1 MKNIQLRKAIFTDLE
16 ILLAFEQN
24 VLEAERPFNSS
35 IKPLD
40 ASYYDLKAMIDDEKT
55 LLLVA
60 ENDNEI
66 IGSGYAQIRPS
77 KTSSL
82 IHQVHS
88 YLGFMYVDPEY
99 RGLGINKMIID
110 KLIEWTKGKGI
121 YDVYLDVYDDNEAAV
136 RAYEKVGFTKSLVEM
151 KLNLKCMK

>member
-1 MKNIQLRKAIFTDLE
+1 MKNIQLRKAISADLE
-16 ILLAFEQN
+16 RLLVFEQN

-40 ASYYDLKAMIDDEKT
+40 ASYYDLKGMINDDNT
-55 LLLVA
+55 CLLVA
-60 ENDNEI
+60 VNDSEI

-82 IHQVHS
+82 IHEVHS
-88 YLGFMYVDPEY
+88 YLGFMYVEPEY

-121 YDVYLDVYDDNEAAV
+121 YDVYLDVYEDNQAAV
-136 RAYEKVGFTKSLVEM
+136 NAYEKVGFSKSLVEM
-151 KLNLKCMK
+151 KLNLK

>member
-1 MKNIQLRKAIFTDLE
+1 MMSNIKLRKATSDDLDV
-16 ILLAFEQN
+16 LLAFEQN
-24 VLEAERPFNSS
+24 VLEAERPFNPS

-40 ASYYDLKAMIDDEKT
+40 ANYYDLKGMVNDDNT

-60 ENDNEI
+60 VDDNQI
-66 IGSGYAQIRPS
+66 IGSGYAQIRAS

-82 IHQVHS
+82 IHEVHS
-88 YLGFMYVDPEY
+88 YLGFMYVTPEF

-121 YDVYLDVYDDNEAAV
+121 YDVYLDVYADNKAAV

-151 KLNLKCMK
+151 KLNLNA

>member
-1 MKNIQLRKAIFTDLE
+1 MQNIKLRKANASDLE
-16 ILLAFEQN
+16 TLLTFEQN

-35 IKPLD
+35 IKPVD
-40 ASYYDLKAMIDDEKT
+40 ASYYDLKGMVNDDNT

-60 ENDNEI
+60 VNDNQI

-77 KTSSL
+77 KTYSL
-82 IHQVHS
+82 IHEVHS
-88 YLGFMYVDPEY
+88 YLGFMYVIPEF

-110 KLIEWTKGKGI
+110 KLIEWTKEKDI
-121 YDVYLDVYDDNEAAV
+121 FDVYLDVYEQNSAAV

-151 KLNLKCMK
+151 KLNLK